1 MAKIATMQAAPSKAQ
16 QAANKKKYEESQS
29 IFNKIGDWWTSQKNI
44 GGTNVPG
51 YIQRNYEGSGLQ
63 KILGGGSTG
72 STGSYKGA
80 SLDKLSDYDTD
91 YLYSLYGGGGSGS
104 GGYSVAKADISGLLD
119 AYEQQA
125 AAARQNAETKYAN
138 TRSDLLTSLKR
149 FQEQNAQDV
158 LNQKQSYL
166 SEQSNLESARESAN
180 RQNRISAAAR
190 GIGGS
195 GLQQLAQLQNLMGQ
209 SEDIS
214 QAAGNNQKA
223 MDKLAALLRDYQE
236 DNDTK
241 LRQNEEERTN
251 TLNSIAANLANQRAQ
266 AIAENEQNYVNA
278 LNSMRAQAAAG
289 SASNSAAR
297 QMTAGITG
305 ALYNLTS
312 NLDTV
317 LKNVGGKNEKQL
329 KAYIKNSSSDKNSIF
344 NKYKGKTDA
353 KSVKNYIQ
361 NYYNTALTSLVN
373 DYGLDQRTTRTA
385 QENINKLLK
394 AYNVK

>member
-1 MAKIATMQAAPSKAQ
+1 MAKKQSFQTQVANAAKSYANYRKDHPVITGVGASVVAPATGIYAP
-16 QAANKKKYEESQS
+16 AANLAADIYNMFGNKDTKKTTYKS
-29 IFNKIGDWWTSQKNI
+29 
-44 GGTNVPG
+44 TNLQG
-51 YIQRNYEGSGLQ
+51 YNDD
-63 KILGGGSTG
+63 
-72 STGSYKGA
+72 A
-80 SLDKLSDYDTD
+80 
-91 YLYSLYGGGGSGS
+91 LYSLYGGGTGSGGGG

-125 AAARQNAETKYAN
+125 ATARQNAETKYAN

-223 MDKLAALLRDYQE
+223 MDRLATLLREYEE
-236 DNDTK
+236 DSDTK

-251 TLNSIAANLANQRAQ
+251 TLNTIASNLANQRAQ

-278 LNSMRAQAAAG
+278 LNAARAQAAAARASG
-289 SASNSAAR
+289 SSNNAAAR
-297 QMTAGITG
+297 QAANAASG
-305 ALYNLTS
+305 ALTLLTNNL
-312 NLDTV
+312 NNE
-317 LKNVGGKNEKQL
+317 LKSLKGMSSSKL
-329 KAYIKNSSSDKNSIF
+329 KAYMKSNYGTATSNMNTIRNLIAKDYTSQLAQLQADYAFGADTSNIAQNNINALLNNF
-344 NKYKGKTDA
+344 KYKK
-353 KSVKNYIQ
+353 
-361 NYYNTALTSLVN
+361 
-373 DYGLDQRTTRTA
+373 
-385 QENINKLLK
+385 
-394 AYNVK
+394 